1 MDLGLS
7 VEHGAARL
15 VGEGAV
21 TLGSTRGPGRVLA
34 GPLSGERRAAEK
46 DRGMAAF
53 TAALWAQQA
62 TPKCVGSSLG
72 PGRPRRACFP
82 ENPIRGQHK
91 VGGSTNRRQVARTP
105 GQAPHARRAGSNLQG
120 SGLAVSETVLPH
132 RAYESR

>member
-21 TLGSTRGPGRVLA
+21 TLGLVQGPGRVPA
-34 GPLSGERRAAEK
+34 GLLSGERRAAEK

-62 TPKCVGSSLG
+62 TPKLRRLL
-72 PGRPRRACFP
+72 PGTWTSTQGVLPGEPHPWPA
-82 ENPIRGQHK
+82 QS
-91 VGGSTNRRQVARTP
+91 GGEHE
-105 GQAPHARRAGSNLQG
+105 QAAGRPHARSGPSRSPSGVKPAGKRPG
-120 SGLAVSETVLPH
+120 CE
-132 RAYESR
+132 